1 MNFIEVVENIRKNV
15 EAYKSEK
22 RTPIYLALNEN
33 PHPFPEE
40 ILEQFLGTID
50 PATLRIYFDVPCE
63 GLTQQIVEYVSTKR
77 WKAKKEQISI
87 GNGADEIIY
96 NLLNMFKDLHIF
108 VFPPTYSCYEIF
120 ARALGI
126 ELKKVPLVGERL
138 NTEALKNLLSEE
150 CVVFLPNPNNPM
162 GHLFEEE
169 EIFFLL
175 KTGALVVLDEA
186 YYEFCNKSY
195 VEFVKEFENLIVLR
209 TFSKAFCLASQR
221 IGYVVANPKLIDA
234 YDRIR
239 LPYNVSYL
247 SQMLAS
253 LALKNRDIFFERVR
267 RIVQERERMKEKLRR
282 MNFKISDSMA
292 NFVFIYLENE
302 DAEKL
307 YQLFLENGVT
317 VRKTEFGIRIG
328 VGLPEQNELVL
339 KILEGF
345 ECS

>member
-63 GLTQQIVEYVSTKR
+63 ELTQQIVEYVSTKR

-120 ARALGI
+120 ARALGV

-150 CVVFLPNPNNPM
+150 CVVFLPNPNNPV

-175 KTGALVVLDEA
+175 KTGVLVVLDEA

-195 VEFVKEFENLIVLR
+195 VEFVEEFENLIVLR

-239 LPYNVSYL
+239 LPYNVSHL

-307 YQLFLENGVT
+307 YRLFLENGVT

-328 VGLPEQNELVL
+328 VGLPEQNEFVL

>member
-1 MNFIEVVENIRKNV
+1 MNFNEVVENIRKNV

-33 PHPFPEE
+33 PYPFPEE
-40 ILEQFLGTID
+40 ILEQFIRTID
-50 PATLRIYFDVPCE
+50 PATLRTYFDAPCGE
-63 GLTQQIVEYVSTKR
+63 LTQQIVEYVSTKR
-77 WKAKKEQISI
+77 WKARKDQISI

-96 NLLNMFKDLHIF
+96 NLLNMFKDLQIF
-108 VFPPTYSCYEIF
+108 TFPPTYSCYEIF

-138 NTEALKNLLSEE
+138 NVEALKNLLSEE
-150 CVVFLPNPNNPM
+150 CVVFLPNPNNPT
-162 GHLFEEE
+162 GHLFEED

-186 YYEFCNKSY
+186 YYEFCHKSY
-195 VEFVKEFENLIVLR
+195 VELVEEFENLIVLR

-221 IGYVVANPKLIDA
+221 IGYMVANPKLIDA
-234 YDRIR
+234 HDRIK

-253 LALKNRDIFFERVR
+253 LALKNRDIFLERVR
-267 RIVQERERMKEKLRR
+267 KIVQERERMKEKLRV

-292 NFVFIYLENE
+292 NFIFIYLENE

-307 YQLFLENGVT
+307 YRLFLENGVI

-328 VGLPEQNELVL
+328 LGLPEQNEFVL

-345 ECS
+345 R